1 MDLSWG
7 GDFEPDAYELDSHYY
22 GYGFYDF
29 NTRRCTDGKSHD
41 FLHIKDMNW
50 ISDKNTL
57 YYDGDKNTF
66 ETLEG
71 NLDFGNQ
78 KIKLNRAR
86 KLVNKRLGKESSDIS
101 INRRSG
107 GWKETSKK
115 RKQWMK

>member
-1 MDLSWG
+1 MDS
-7 GDFEPDAYELDSHYY
+7 YYY
-22 GYGFYDF
+22 GFDYYDP
-29 NTRRCTDGKSHD
+29 NTRRCPEGKSYD
-41 FLHIKDMNW
+41 FISYKYRNW

-101 INRRSG
+101 LNRRSG